1 MNTSTSRQFTNAS
14 NDVSVAVRRLE
25 DAALEL
31 GSTLAAYHKDA
42 YGLSE
47 SLWTLAEQAR
57 AIESSI
63 AAMHKELRSQ
73 TNEQSSRT
81 P

>member
-31 GSTLAAYHKDA
+31 GSALAAYHKDA

-63 AAMHKELRSQ
+63 AAMCKELRNQ
-73 TNEQSSRT
+73 TDEQSSRT